1 MREIYEL
8 ALQHDLPITTHCTIG
23 TVRQKYRLPTA
34 ERVHPIK
41 GPLPNLKT
49 SKYQQYFTHPLNYEC
64 LLNQPILSE
73 IWGKTAPDYRNL
85 KICIGH
91 WGSASD
97 WLRYLENDWADLYD
111 RTRHEDCPALDLR
124 NWYTDPKEA
133 YKNFTWFTIICELI
147 KSDSYPNIYT
157 DISYTLHE
165 PRFLPMLKM
174 VLESS
179 QKIKERVLFGT
190 DFYMVSKAIS
200 EREYSIN
207 IRAYLGKEL
216 FDQIAIINA
225 RRFLSNKLY
234 PVAHRLH
241 LN

>member
-1 MREIYEL
+1 M
-8 ALQHDLPITTHCTIG
+8 
-23 TVRQKYRLPTA
+23 
-34 ERVHPIK
+34 
-41 GPLPNLKT
+41 
-49 SKYQQYFTHPLNYEC
+49 
-64 LLNQPILSE
+64 
-73 IWGKTAPDYRNL
+73 
-85 KICIGH
+85 
-91 WGSASD
+91 
-97 WLRYLENDWADLYD
+97 
-111 RTRHEDCPALDLR
+111 R